1 MVDVPNPICCI
12 FFYQRQVGLHAYSLT
27 LLKWCKSEWSCWSG
41 PWCRDHCRHTG
52 HVRCQPSWANAE
64 QLLPTSFLHSSSSSS
79 STQSSSSSSA
89 SSSSAAAASSA
100 SSGTTVVTPTRWI
113 WTVRHCTGPRQVWD
127 DVELDLPMESP
138 QLAAATAISCASTL
152 VQRRISRSSLGAE
165 GLGGWLW
172 KSSNDVYRCVYYLW
186 CKVSW

>member
-79 STQSSSSSSA
+79 STQSSSSSA

-113 WTVRHCTGPRQVWD
+113 WTVRHCTGPRQVWGRCRVGPAHGISAVGRCHCD
-127 DVELDLPMESP
+127 
-138 QLAAATAISCASTL
+138 QLRQYIGTTSHQSILS
-152 VQRRISRSSLGAE
+152 RRGGARRLALE
-165 GLGGWLW
+165 IQQ
-172 KSSNDVYRCVYYLW
+172 W
-186 CKVSW
+186 CI